1 MWPQRQPRRAARTP
15 RAHLGGDQRFKPLLV
30 AKVRGVTPTWYTN
43 WAFSAR
49 NRPQFWPLCVVQKV
63 GSQPVHLNPVIA
75 TLHVTRFALHPDVP
89 QHPSKAQGR
98 PWSLTWCLLWRP
110 PPLVGVSQSA
120 TKRIPERKERKR
132 GQSHDPGAPH
142 PLQPPLRAG
151 HSAHGAPDSRN
162 RPL

>member
-1 MWPQRQPRRAARTP
+1 MFSTSLLDCFPLVRYPRGFAVIMGLPKADLVQR
-15 RAHLGGDQRFKPLLV
+15 
-30 AKVRGVTPTWYTN
+30 TPTWYTN